1 MSENTV
7 SPCPR
12 RSLTMWSGNLESD
25 LRASLW
31 KRPTE
36 PLRSCS
42 RGWKMIM
49 WQDCSPG
56 LPSASREAVSM
67 FPWRTLRFFR
77 QLRAGKGSSSARRLE
92 EAVGISSHLSLT
104 CAARKPSPRKLLLF
118 SVLERE
124 KREMMCSKTLMFWD
138 CLLFQWRWLT
148 NTVFFCRGHNPVPK
162 TIMWIDTLNCF
173 NWKSWFHQH
182 SSKYSWCYRSSKCVS
197 KFKCISGSRMVTGS
211 RAPLISLCFLPKPED
226 SVSLCYMN
234 MFFTEMKLI
243 LWSAFQSHIFK
254 ILWLY

>member
-42 RGWKMIM
+42 PGWKRIM
-49 WQDCSPG
+49 WQDYSPG

-77 QLRAGKGSSSARRLE
+77 QLGAGKGSSSARRLE

-104 CAARKPSPRKLLLF
+104 CAARKPSPIKLLLF
-118 SVLERE
+118 CVLERE
-124 KREMMCSKTLMFWD
+124 KWEMMRSKTLMFWD

-148 NTVFFCRGHNPVPK
+148 NMVFFCRGHNPVPK

-182 SSKYSWCYRSSKCVS
+182 NSKYSWCYRSSKCVS
-197 KFKCISGSRMVTGS
+197 KFKCISGSLMVTGS
-211 RAPLISLCFLPKPED
+211 RAPLISFLMLLAKTWRFGIT
-226 SVSLCYMN
+226 V
-234 MFFTEMKLI
+234 
-243 LWSAFQSHIFK
+243 
-254 ILWLY
+254 LYEYVFYWNEIATLKCLPIPHL